1 MNVTVLN
8 IIMHRFL
15 QNKIAFHILKC
26 MNIYVYIIIVTL
38 YIHTM
43 YIYICILFSIENI
56 DE

>member
-43 YIYICILFSIENI
+43 YIYICMSYSV
-56 DE
+56 